1 VRSAVSACLIVRN
14 EEHQLAD
21 ALASLAFCDELV
33 VVDSG
38 STDRTVQVA
47 RAGGATVVESAWR
60 GFGAQRNVAIDH
72 AHGEWVLEVDAD
84 ERITPELARSI
95 RGFVDDGASAA
106 YDIAVLPMHEVFLGR
121 ALRPAIKYPRYR
133 ARLFRRGAYRHDEAR
148 RVHEGIWVSG
158 PARALRGDM
167 VHLLASGW
175 REALDDAWRYARLQ
189 AEQTAP
195 LPSPAAYARA
205 IIARPVAKLGYRLV
219 VDGGWRDGWQGVAKI
234 ALDCASDAA
243 VWTLHATGRARPA
256 GAAAPAT
263 RHFGHQEA
271 PAGPVRL
278 VAVTAGARETARA
291 VEWLRAARAAGADC
305 GLIADVPPA
314 PADAAWLDPL
324 GCRPIRPIS
333 LLRALDMEVQ
343 RRPPD
348 ALVAGRTVPRRLLA
362 RLPAQLRGRVAPA
375 SLDEDPA
382 AAEARVR
389 AAARSGGAA

>member
-1 VRSAVSACLIVRN
+1 MRSAISACLIVRN

-38 STDRTVQVA
+38 STDRTVEVA
-47 RAGGATVVESAWR
+47 RAGGAAVIEHVWR

-72 AHGEWVLEVDAD
+72 ARGEWILEVDAD

-95 RGFVDDGASAA
+95 RGFVDDGAAAA

-133 ARLFRRGAYRHDEAR
+133 SRLFRRGAYRHDEER

-158 PARALRGDM
+158 PARALCGDM

-175 REALDDAWRYARLQ
+175 REALADAWRYSRLQ
-189 AEQTAP
+189 AEQTGP
-195 LPSPAAYARA
+195 LPSAAAYARA
-205 IIARPVAKLGYRLV
+205 IVARPLAKLGYRLV
-219 VDGGWRDGWQGVAKI
+219 VDGGWRDGWQGAAKI

-243 VWTLHATGRARPA
+243 VWTLHATGRAQPA
-256 GAAAPAT
+256 AGAAPAT

-271 PAGPVRL
+271 PTGPVRL
-278 VAVTAGARETARA
+278 VAVTRGRETARA
-291 VEWLRAARAAGADC
+291 VEWLRATRAAGADC

-324 GCRPIRPIS
+324 TTRPIRPLS
-333 LLRALDMEVQ
+333 LLRALDMEAQ

-348 ALVAGRTVPRRLLA
+348 ALVVGRSVPRPIA
-362 RLPAQLRGRVAPA
+362 VRLPSQLRGRVAPA

-382 AAEARVR
+382 AAVARIEAATRNR
-389 AAARSGGAA
+389 GAA